1 MNSKRN
7 ASFVE
12 RLGALIIDLAIITLF
27 TSIFST
33 FVVNKDNYDK
43 LTKESTELMENYMDG
58 KIKPTTY
65 INRASDISYDIARE
79 TGGLSIITLG
89 VYILYFIVFQFKNKG
104 QTIGKKVFKLR
115 VVSNDERELNMNNFA
130 IRSLIVNNILGDLII
145 LSLSIL
151 GTKNIYFESSMIVE
165 VIEYGLIFATAITVL
180 SRTDKRGIH
189 DLITNTKVIKE
200 I

>member
-1 MNSKRN
+1 MKNKKS

-12 RLGALIIDLAIITLF
+12 RLGALVIDLVIITLC

-33 FVVNKDNYDK
+33 FVVDKDNYEK
-43 LTKESTELMENYMDG
+43 LTKESSELMEKYMNG

-65 INRASDISYDIARE
+65 INRASDISYDLART
-79 TGGLSIITLG
+79 TGGLSIITIG
-89 VYILYFIVFQFKNKG
+89 IYILYFIVFQFKNNG

-115 VVSNDERELNMNNFA
+115 VISNDEKELTMNNFA
-130 IRSLIVNNILGDLII
+130 IRSLLVNNILGDLII

-151 GTKNIYFESSMIVE
+151 GTKNMYFASSMLVQ
-165 VIEYGLIFATAITVL
+165 VIEYGLIFAIAITVL
-180 SRTDKRGIH
+180 SRKDKRGIH
-189 DLITNTKVIKE
+189 DLITNTRVIKE

>member
-1 MNSKRN
+1 MKNKKS

-12 RLGALIIDLAIITLF
+12 RLGALIIDLVIITLC

-33 FVVNKDNYDK
+33 FVVDKDNYEK
-43 LTKESTELMENYMDG
+43 LTKESSELMEKYMNG

-65 INRASDISYDIARE
+65 INRASDISYDLSRT
-79 TGGLSIITLG
+79 TGGLSIITIG
-89 VYILYFIVFQFKNKG
+89 IYILYFIVFQFKNNG

-115 VVSNDERELNMNNFA
+115 VISNDEKELTMNNFA
-130 IRSLIVNNILGDLII
+130 IRSLLVNNILGDLII

-151 GTKNIYFESSMIVE
+151 GTKNMYFASSMLVQ
-165 VIEYGLIFATAITVL
+165 VIEYCLIFAIAITVL
-180 SRTDKRGIH
+180 SRKDKRGIH
-189 DLITNTKVIKE
+189 DLITNTRVIKE